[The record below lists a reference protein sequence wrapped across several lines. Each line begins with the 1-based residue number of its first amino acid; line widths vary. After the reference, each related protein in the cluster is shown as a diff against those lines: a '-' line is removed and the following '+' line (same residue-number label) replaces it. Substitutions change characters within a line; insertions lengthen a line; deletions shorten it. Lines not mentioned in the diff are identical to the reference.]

1 MPYEYVDKAGIVQTF
16 VTQEDMIAAIQAE
29 TRLETMQEAANQS
42 PLLGER
48 QRRIADIK
56 VGDIDIDWSLTQYA
70 NIANGENFDDFWLSD
85 LIGLAG
91 LPVFDLTNIE
101 GDPFLSDIEGID
113 WSLTNYNVLVS
124 GTGLGLDD
132 VKLSE
137 IGESIIIDPLVK
149 DLESIKG
156 TYLEDMALVK
166 GVSPL
171 AINEDTSLSQA
182 MLNWAEN
189 SLRDGTLS
197 EEDYANFLENFDSEA
212 IDAAGI
218 SIPKTAEELEEATNT
233 FEEIV
238 KATPGKEDDIIVG
251 AAKGFWG
258 IIKSV
263 VEDEETKEGHVF
275 DYKSMTWVPVESAEF
290 TNAVQRD
297 TETGEISL
305 PKGTSPL
312 RFSELEATSLETE
325 TQDVTSFT
333 VVEAIKD
340 LTETEQKILAENIFL
355 HMPDVYGSWEEIYED
370 NGSLNLDT
378 FGSAVTEALKR
389 AQTAAQLGLG
399 DQYVEMFLIDD
410 LSALDKNAIRERFQ
424 EKIAELQAKDQAKT
438 VLYTDPASLT
448 LKIDNYFKRVTGRGA
463 TDEEVRDFIN
473 MYHDLQRE
481 ATPTAKQLREG
492 GFETTEISP
501 DGQAM
506 AFAEDRAPVEA
517 GAMQTVEKAGL
528 IMQALGMGQ

>member
-1 MPYEYVDKAGIVQTF
+1 MTFQVVDADGVILTF
-16 VTQEDMIAAIQAE
+16 DTQEEYAAWHVEQG
-29 TRLETMQEAANQS
+29 RLQGQQEAANQS

-85 LIGLAG
+85 LLGLAG

-156 TYLEDMALVK
+156 TYLEDMALVQ

-171 AINEDTSLSQA
+171 AINEDMSLSEA
-182 MLNWAEN
+182 MLAWAER
-189 SLRDGTLS
+189 SLDDGTLS
-197 EEDYANFLENFDSEA
+197 EEDYANFLENFDPEA

-233 FEEIV
+233 FEEVV

-258 IIKSV
+258 FIKKEIL
-263 VEDEETKEGHVF
+263 EDEELFGKDEGEDPELVSSF
-275 DYKSMTWVPVESAEF
+275 LEDGVYTPPSGA
-290 TNAVQRD
+290 
-297 TETGEISL
+297 
-305 PKGTSPL
+305 SPL

-333 VVEAIKD
+333 VVESIKD

-370 NGSLNLDT
+370 DGSLNLDT
-378 FGSAVTEALKR
+378 FGSAVNAALAR

-410 LSALDKNAIRERFQ
+410 LSALDKNAIRQHFQ

-448 LKIDNYFKRVTGRGA
+448 LKIDDYFKRVTGRGA

-481 ATPTAKQLREG
+481 STPTAKQLREG
-492 GFETTEISP
+492 GFEMTSP
-501 DGQAM
+501 SLEGQGM

>member
-1 MPYEYVDKAGIVQTF
+1 MTF
-16 VTQEDMIAAIQAE
+16 QVTDADGVILTFETQEEYAAYLIEQG
-29 TRLETMQEAANQS
+29 RLQGQQEAANQS

-85 LIGLAG
+85 LVGLAG
-91 LPVFDLTNIE
+91 LPVFNLTNIE

-113 WSLTNYNVLVS
+113 WSLTNYNVLLNE
-124 GTGLGLDD
+124 TGLGLDD

-137 IGESIIIDPLVK
+137 IGVPITIDPLVK

-156 TYLEDMALVK
+156 TYLEDMALVQ
-166 GVSPL
+166 GVSPI
-171 AINEDTSLSQA
+171 AWSEDMSLSEA
-182 MLNWAEN
+182 MLAWAER
-189 SLRDGTLS
+189 SLEDGTLS
-197 EEDYANFLENFDSEA
+197 EEDYANFLENFDPEA

-218 SIPKTAEELEEATNT
+218 PIPKTAEELEEAINR
-233 FEEIV
+233 FEEAV

-251 AAKGFWG
+251 GAKAFWG
-258 IIKSV
+258 FIKKEV
-263 VEDEETKEGHVF
+263 LEDEELFGKDEKEL
-275 DYKSMTWVPVESAEF
+275 TAELRSSF
-290 TNAVQRD
+290 LEDGVYTPPSGA
-297 TETGEISL
+297 
-305 PKGTSPL
+305 SPL

-325 TQDVTSFT
+325 TQDVTAFT
-333 VVEAIKD
+333 VVESIKD

-378 FGSAVTEALKR
+378 FSSAVTKALKR

-410 LSALDKNAIRERFQ
+410 LSATDKNAIRQHFQ
-424 EKIAELQAKDQAKT
+424 EQIAELQAKDQAKT
-438 VLYTDPASLT
+438 VLYTDPATLT
-448 LKIDNYFKRVTGRGA
+448 LKIDDYFKRVTGRGA

-481 ATPTAKQLREG
+481 STPTAKQLREG
-492 GFETTEISP
+492 GFEMTSP
-501 DGQAM
+501 SLEVEGM

-517 GAMQTVEKAGL
+517 GAMQTVEKASL

>member
-1 MPYEYVDKAGIVQTF
+1 MTF
-16 VTQEDMIAAIQAE
+16 QVTDNDGVILTFGTQEEYAAYLIEQG
-29 TRLETMQEAANQS
+29 RLQGQQEAANQS

-56 VGDIDIDWSLTQYA
+56 VGDMDIDWSLTQYA
-70 NIANGENFDDFWLSD
+70 NIANGENFDDLWLSD
-85 LIGLAG
+85 LLGLAG
-91 LPVFDLTNIE
+91 LPVFDLTNIG

-137 IGESIIIDPLVK
+137 IGVSITIDPEVK

-171 AINEDTSLSQA
+171 PINEDTSLAQA
-182 MLNWAEN
+182 MLEWAEN
-189 SLRDGTLS
+189 SLQDGTLS
-197 EEDYANFLENFDSEA
+197 EKDYANFLENFDG
-212 IDAAGI
+212 DAFADLSVEDAEKG
-218 SIPKTAEELEEATNT
+218 EELS
-233 FEEIV
+233 
-238 KATPGKEDDIIVG
+238 EDQWEQAPVG
-251 AAKGFWG
+251 ASGAIEKVLKGFWG

-263 VEDEETKEGHVF
+263 TEDEETKEGHVF

-297 TETGEISL
+297 PETGEITL
-305 PKGTSPL
+305 PEGTSPL

-325 TQDVTSFT
+325 TQDVTGFT

-340 LTETEQKILAENIFL
+340 LTKTEQKILAENIFL
-355 HMPDVYGSWEEIYED
+355 HMPDVYGSWEQIYED
-370 NGSLNLDT
+370 DGSLNLDT
-378 FGSAVTEALKR
+378 FGSAVTKALDR
-389 AQTAAQLGLG
+389 AGTAAQLGLG

-448 LKIDNYFKRVTGRGA
+448 LKIDDYFKRVTGRGA
-463 TDEEVRDFIN
+463 SDEEVRDFIN

-481 ATPTAKQLREG
+481 STPTAKQIEEG
-492 GFETTEISP
+492 GYERTIVDLE
-501 DGQAM
+501 GQGK

-517 GAMQTVEKAGL
+517 GAMKTVEKASL

>member
-1 MPYEYVDKAGIVQTF
+1 MPFEYVDNAGIVQTF
-16 VTQEDMIAAIQAE
+16 ATQEDYAAYLIAQG
-29 TRLETMQEAANQS
+29 RLQGQQEAANQS

-56 VGDIDIDWSLTQYA
+56 VGDMDIDWSLTQYA

-85 LIGLAG
+85 LLGLAG
-91 LPVFDLTNIE
+91 LPVFDLTNIG

-137 IGESIIIDPLVK
+137 ITGPITIDPEVK

-171 AINEDTSLSQA
+171 PINEDTSLAQA
-182 MLNWAEN
+182 MLMWAEK
-189 SLRDGTLS
+189 SLEDGTLS
-197 EEDYANFLENFDSEA
+197 KEDYANFLENFDG
-212 IDAAGI
+212 DAFADL
-218 SIPKTAEELEEATNT
+218 SVKDAE
-233 FEEIV
+233 
-238 KATPGKEDDIIVG
+238 KGKELSEDQWEQADVG
-251 AAKGFWG
+251 ASSAIEKVLKGFWG

-263 VEDEETKEGHVF
+263 AEDEETKEGYVF
-275 DYKSMTWVPVESAEF
+275 DSKSWEWVPVESAN
-290 TNAVQRD
+290 TVQRNP
-297 TETGEISL
+297 ETGEIIL
-305 PKGTSPL
+305 PEGASPL

-325 TQDVTSFT
+325 TQDVTGFT

-355 HMPDVYGSWEEIYED
+355 HMPDVYGSWEQIYED
-370 NGSLNLDT
+370 DGSLNLDT
-378 FGSAVTEALKR
+378 FGSAVTDALKR

-438 VLYTDPASLT
+438 VVYTDLASLT
-448 LKIDNYFKRVTGRGA
+448 SKIDDYFKRVTGRGA

-481 ATPTAKQLREG
+481 STPTAKQLREG
-492 GFETTEISP
+492 GYERTIVDLE
-501 DGQAM
+501 GQGK